1 MNPKYNKTYLYF
13 SLFFIVLSFFIIKS
27 FLSGII
33 WGAIIAL
40 SIWPLFEYF
49 HGKGFKCF
57 KTPGQSSFIFTL
69 ALTILLVVPFI
80 YCIYE
85 FTYIYDIISS
95 YFAAHKN
102 FIPVPE
108 FIKYLPFHDKLTDL
122 WNKNIAYSSQLNRLF
137 ARIETSH
144 ILDFFTIVWSGLM
157 DRMVTGFVM
166 VISFFFILKN
176 GAIFKNNYHDFFV
189 DTLGDKSIH
198 HIDNAILALRGTI
211 NGVVLVGLIEGIL
224 LSIPLLW
231 AGFPSAFVIG
241 LTAGILGV
249 IPLLM
254 PILII
259 PCLIYIYFSVSS
271 LISIVGFI
279 DLAIVWFVFENL
291 IKPTMISK
299 KVKINSLIILMSMIG
314 GMQLLGPVGL
324 FTGPAIISMSIGL
337 LKDLFKVEKCDI
349 SLNDKEIPKN

>member
-1 MNPKYNKTYLYF
+1 MNSQYNKTYLYF
-13 SLFFIVLSFFIIKS
+13 SLFFIILSFFILKS

-33 WGAIIAL
+33 WGAIVAL

-49 HGKGFKCF
+49 NAKQLKYCN
-57 KTPGQSSFIFTL
+57 TPSKSALIFTL
-69 ALTILLVVPFI
+69 SLTLLLIVPFV

-85 FTYIYDIISS
+85 LAYIYDIVTH

-108 FIKYLPFHDKLTDL
+108 FIKYLPFNEKLTEL
-122 WNKNIAYSSQLNRLF
+122 WNRNIAYSSQLNRLF
-137 ARIETSH
+137 AKIETSH
-144 ILDFFTIVWSGLM
+144 ILDFFTIIWSGLM
-157 DRMVTGFVM
+157 DRMITGLVM
-166 VISFFFILKN
+166 IISFFFMLKH
-176 GAIFKNNYHDFFV
+176 GVIVKNTYQPFFI
-189 DTLGDKSIH
+189 DTLGEKSIH
-198 HIDNAILALRGTI
+198 HINNAILGLRGTI

-254 PILII
+254 PLLII

-271 LISIVGFI
+271 AIAIVGFI

-291 IKPTMISK
+291 VKPQMISK

-314 GMQLLGPVGL
+314 GMQVLGPVGL

-337 LKDLFKVEKCDI
+337 LKDLFKVDQCEIKTTEKI
-349 SLNDKEIPKN
+349 I